1 MAPTFFDAAYVR
13 QNLSYQACIEAVR
26 DGMSALSAGTTRQ
39 LLRSMISM
47 GERRTF
53 GIMPGALGE
62 DDYFGAKL
70 IAVFPSGGVRRA
82 HRGVVVLFEPK
93 DGYPVCVSDAEEIT
107 RIRTAAASAVATDAL
122 ARADA
127 SKLFVMGTGHQC
139 FDHVRAISKVR
150 DLRSV
155 VIWGR
160 SETTAQRVA
169 GELALE
175 TGLRTSATSDPKST
189 AGEADIICTV
199 TGASQ
204 PILFGEWVRPG
215 THINVVGSS
224 GPGPVEIDNDLVLK
238 SRFIA
243 DSRASVLAQGAEF
256 LVAKQAGLIGDDHVV
271 AEIGEVLLGKKEGR
285 RDAREITI
293 YKSLGHAVQDLAAVA
308 MLYRQSIA

>member
-1 MAPTFFDAAYVR
+1 MSPVFFDAAYVR
-13 QNLSYQACIEAVR
+13 KNLSYQVCIEAVR
-26 DGMSALSAGTTRQ
+26 DGMKALSAGTTRQ

-70 IAVFPSGGVRRA
+70 IAVFPAGGVRRA

-107 RIRTAAASAVATDAL
+107 RIRTAAASAVATDVL
-122 ARADA
+122 ARSDA
-127 SKLFVMGTGHQC
+127 ATLLVMGTGHQC

-150 DLRSV
+150 DLQSV

-160 SETTAQRVA
+160 SEETAKDVA
-169 GELALE
+169 LQLAQE
-175 TGLRTSATSDPKST
+175 TGLPISATSDAEAAAS
-189 AGEADIICTV
+189 EADIICTV

-204 PILFGEWVRPG
+204 PILFGSWVRPG
-215 THINVVGSS
+215 THVNIVGSS

-238 SRFIA
+238 SRFVA

-256 LVAKQAGLIGDDHVV
+256 LVAKQAGLIGDEHVV
-271 AEIGEVLLGKKEGR
+271 AEIGDVLLGKIQGR
-285 RDAREITI
+285 SSPRDITI

-308 MLYRQSIA
+308 MLYQQSIA